1 MDFDALEN
9 DPVDV
14 LLIYGLRRFW
24 RSQSPEDCAEYVFS
38 SPEDGTEYAFSSPED
53 GTECAFSSPEG
64 GAEYTLTQALF
75 DSEATLSVPI
85 HRTEPRRKYSPSST
99 PAVDRQCCFGIK

>member
-24 RSQSPEDCAEYVFS
+24 RSQSPEDCA
-38 SPEDGTEYAFSSPED
+38 DSPED